1 MADGDV
7 SVKIKLGADLSG
19 GVQSRQE
26 LERLRQSAAK
36 STGDAAKGFDGLSKS
51 VGFFR
56 KALTGFGVAGLFTAI
71 YQGVAKI
78 ADSFKA
84 ASKQAEALDKI
95 QNELAKAKGVQPL
108 GAGYERLKSAA
119 AAAASEQSH
128 ALRMIDEGVANRRR
142 LDNAKLEQGKLAAIA
157 ELDPD
162 AEDYAEQKARIEAD
176 YSARAAA
183 MNATNAREDIVLAR
197 QKLDAEAAGKDKE
210 AEAEDAATAVARRRL
225 ADARREKST
234 ADVEAVAINEND
246 KNGIAD
252 AIGKTLAQLFT
263 GEWGRMAG
271 ATTAEGDQAR
281 QSAAKR
287 AADLELRVAEL
298 EEEVR
303 KSEERAASLR
313 TDAGRLRERRDAM
326 GGALEAADIEGRNA
340 MSSAR
345 ASETEASRSL
355 AKKHKDIQAEADK
368 NAAAIT
374 AAENL
379 ARSQADLQSRIAA
392 EQAKKDAAGQA
403 VYRAQNAVDLARAN
417 GQPTGSLVADLQS
430 ATSAA
435 NDVNF
440 AADKAISAL
449 TETLKRVEAQLKA
462 ASDHI
467 KRSSSA
473 TQYAWEDG
481 NAGGS

>member
-1 MADGDV
+1 M
-7 SVKIKLGADLSG
+7 
-19 GVQSRQE
+19 
-26 LERLRQSAAK
+26 
-36 STGDAAKGFDGLSKS
+36 
-51 VGFFR
+51 
-56 KALTGFGVAGLFTAI
+56 
-71 YQGVAKI
+71 
-78 ADSFKA
+78 
-84 ASKQAEALDKI
+84 
-95 QNELAKAKGVQPL
+95 
-108 GAGYERLKSAA
+108 
-119 AAAASEQSH
+119 
-128 ALRMIDEGVANRRR
+128 
-142 LDNAKLEQGKLAAIA
+142 
-157 ELDPD
+157 
-162 AEDYAEQKARIEAD
+162 
-176 YSARAAA
+176 
-183 MNATNAREDIVLAR
+183 
-197 QKLDAEAAGKDKE
+197 
-210 AEAEDAATAVARRRL
+210 
-225 ADARREKST
+225 
-234 ADVEAVAINEND
+234 
-246 KNGIAD
+246 
-252 AIGKTLAQLFT
+252 IGKTLAQLFT

-368 NAAAIT
+368 NAAAI
-374 AAENL
+374 AASENL

-417 GQPTGSLVADLQS
+417 GQPIGPLVADLQS

-467 KRSSSA
+467 KRSSSV

>member
-7 SVKIKLGADLSG
+7 SVKIKLGADISG
-19 GVQSRQE
+19 SVQSRQE
-26 LERLRQSAAK
+26 LEKLRQSSK
-36 STGDAAKGFDGLSKS
+36 KTTDDATKGFDGLSKS

-95 QNELAKAKGVQPL
+95 QNELAKAKGLQQLVS
-108 GAGYERLKSAA
+108 AYERLKSAA

-128 ALRMIDEGVANRRR
+128 ALQMIDERVGNRRR
-142 LDNAKLEQGKLAAIA
+142 LDNAKLEQDKLAAIA
-157 ELDPD
+157 ALDPN
-162 AEDYAEQKARIEAD
+162 APDYAEQKAKIEAD
-176 YSARAAA
+176 YAARSAA
-183 MNATNAREDIVLAR
+183 MNSSNAREDIVLAR
-197 QKLDAEAAGKDKE
+197 QKLDAEAAGKEKE
-210 AEAEDAATAVARRRL
+210 AEAEDAATAVARKKL
-225 ADARREKST
+225 AEARVEKSK
-234 ADVEAVAINEND
+234 ADIEAVDLNEND
-246 KNGIAD
+246 KTGVVT

-263 GEWGRMAG
+263 GDWGRMSG

-281 QSAAKR
+281 QNAAKR
-287 AADLELRVAEL
+287 AADLELRIAEL

-313 TDAGRLRERRDAM
+313 KDASNLRERHDAM
-326 GGALEAADIEGRNA
+326 GGALEAADLEGKNA

-345 ASETEASRSL
+345 ASEAEASRSL
-355 AKKHKDIQAEADK
+355 AKKQKDIHAESEK
-368 NAAAIT
+368 NAAAMT

-379 ARSQADLQSRIAA
+379 ARAEADLKSRIAE
-392 EQAKKDAAGQA
+392 EQSKKDSASQS
-403 VYRAQNAVDLARAN
+403 VYQAQNAVDLARAN
-417 GQPTGSLVADLQS
+417 GQPVGSLTAELQ
-430 ATSAA
+430 AAQSAA
-435 NDVNF
+435 NDINF
-440 AADKAISAL
+440 AADKAINAL

-467 KRSSSA
+467 KKSSSA

>member
-7 SVKIKLGADLSG
+7 KVKIKLGADLSG

-51 VGFFR
+51 VRFFR

-95 QNELAKAKGVQPL
+95 LNELAKAKGLQQLV
-108 GAGYERLKSAA
+108 AGYERLKSAA

-157 ELDPD
+157 ALDPN
-162 AEDYAEQKARIEAD
+162 APDYAERKAKIEAD
-176 YSARAAA
+176 YASRSAA
-183 MNATNAREDIVLAR
+183 MNSSNAREDIVLAR

-326 GGALEAADIEGRNA
+326 GGALEAADIEGENA

-368 NAAAIT
+368 NAAAIA

>member
-7 SVKIKLGADLSG
+7 SVKIKLGADISG

-26 LERLRQSAAK
+26 LEKLRQSSK
-36 STGDAAKGFDGLSKS
+36 KTTDDATKGFDGLSKS

-95 QNELAKAKGVQPL
+95 QNELAKAKGLQQLVS
-108 GAGYERLKSAA
+108 AYERLKSAA

-128 ALRMIDEGVANRRR
+128 ALQMIDERVGNRRR
-142 LDNAKLEQGKLAAIA
+142 LDNAKLEQDKLAAIA
-157 ELDPD
+157 ALDPN
-162 AEDYAEQKARIEAD
+162 APDYAEQKAKIEAD
-176 YSARAAA
+176 YAARSAA
-183 MNATNAREDIVLAR
+183 MNSSNAREDIVLAR

-210 AEAEDAATAVARRRL
+210 AEAEDAATAVARKKL
-225 ADARREKST
+225 AEARVEKSK
-234 ADVEAVAINEND
+234 ADIEAVDLNEND
-246 KNGIAD
+246 KTGVVS

-263 GEWGRMAG
+263 GDWGRMSG

-281 QSAAKR
+281 QNAAKR
-287 AADLELRVAEL
+287 AADLEEG
-298 EEEVR
+298 VR

-313 TDAGRLRERRDAM
+313 KDASNLRERHDAM
-326 GGALEAADIEGRNA
+326 GGALEAADLEGKNA

-345 ASETEASRSL
+345 ASEAEASRSL
-355 AKKHKDIQAEADK
+355 AKKQKDIQAESEK
-368 NAAAIT
+368 NAAAMT

-379 ARSQADLQSRIAA
+379 ARAEADLKSRIAE
-392 EQAKKDAAGQA
+392 EQSKKDAASQS
-403 VYRAQNAVDLARAN
+403 VYQAQNAVDLARAN
-417 GQPTGSLVADLQS
+417 GQPVGSLTAELQ
-430 ATSAA
+430 AAQSAA
-435 NDVNF
+435 NDINF
-440 AADKAISAL
+440 AADKAINAL

-462 ASDHI
+462 ASDYI
-467 KRSSSA
+467 KKSSSA